1 MSLRRA
7 TGRLGSAAAAAARRP
22 AWTRKLGE
30 APLPAKTSRKLS
42 VLGGSRPLAEEC
54 SLIIASCSIDLSMS
68 SIRSIVDDSA
78 EERELSDGWRPSPS
92 MHVLCRGVV
101 PSSLGDSRSESN
113 AATIVGLAQM
123 SEDSGAPGRAP
134 LVRTYQICRGESRN
148 PTCAN
153 SFGFHISHT

>member
-1 MSLRRA
+1 MECLELEEEVSLRRA

-42 VLGGSRPLAEEC
+42 VLGGSRPLAETC
-54 SLIIASCSIDLSMS
+54 SLARANCSIDLSMS
-68 SIRSIVDDSA
+68 SILSIVDES

-101 PSSLGDSRSESN
+101 PSSLGD
-113 AATIVGLAQM
+113 ATIVGWL
-123 SEDSGAPGRAP
+123 R
-134 LVRTYQICRGESRN
+134 YQKIQVPR
-148 PTCAN
+148 PDVP
-153 SFGFHISHT
+153 

>member
-1 MSLRRA
+1 MECLELEEEVSLRRA
-7 TGRLGSAAAAAARRP
+7 AGRLGSAAAAAAARRP

-42 VLGGSRPLAEEC
+42 FLGGSRPLAEEC
-54 SLIIASCSIDLSMS
+54 SLVIASCSIDLSMS

-101 PSSLGDSRSESN
+101 PSSLGDVIEERVQSP
-113 AATIVGLAQM
+113 TIRCQKIQV
-123 SEDSGAPGRAP
+123 P
-134 LVRTYQICRGESRN
+134 
-148 PTCAN
+148 
-153 SFGFHISHT
+153 